1 MIVLK
6 CFCGVFATPGA
17 PRDPPAWAPS
27 PPENFEKKTKILFL
41 CVFVPKSL
49 DNEISGNSPTELFKE
64 YLETEENGCRLWEQM
79 TDQMSWQITH
89 AADVYL
95 KAVPDML

>member
-1 MIVLK
+1 M
-6 CFCGVFATPGA
+6 FATPGA

-27 PPENFEKKTKILFL
+27 PPENFEKKSKILFL

-64 YLETEENGCRLWEQM
+64 HMETLPDGCRLWQSV
-79 TDQMSWQITH
+79 TDEKSWELTPSAERYMEGIE
-89 AADVYL
+89 
-95 KAVPDML
+95 DMM